1 MRTKKQSDEY
11 QIKVTAEVIFT
22 RTIISRSK
30 KEAEAIAKEQADDLT
45 NFEDFNF
52 GSVLNIEVDKE

>member
-1 MRTKKQSDEY
+1 MRTKKQSEY
-11 QIKVTAEVIFT
+11 QIKVTAEVVFT
-22 RTIISRSK
+22 RTIIARSK
-30 KEAEAIAKEQADDLT
+30 KEAEAIAKELADDLT

>member
-1 MRTKKQSDEY
+1 MKAKKQSEF
-11 QIKVTAEVIFT
+11 KVTLTTEAIFT
-22 RTIISRSK
+22 RTITARNQ
-30 KEAEAIAKEQADDLT
+30 KEAEAIAKELADDLT

>member
-1 MRTKKQSDEY
+1 MRTKKRSEY

-22 RTIISRSK
+22 RTIIARSK
-30 KEAEAIAKEQADDLT
+30 KEAEAIAKELADDLT

-52 GSVLNIEVDKE
+52 GSVLNIEVAKD

>member
-1 MRTKKQSDEY
+1 MENKKQSEY

-22 RTIISRSK
+22 RTIIARSK
-30 KEAEAIAKEQADDLT
+30 KEAEAIAKELADDLT

>member
-1 MRTKKQSDEY
+1 MRTKKQSEY

-22 RTIISRSK
+22 RTIIARSK
-30 KEAEAIAKEQADDLT
+30 KEAEAIAKELADDLT